1 MVSPS
6 PAPLLVL
13 LLSTPLVTCYV
24 LDLPNSL
31 SLLITVDPDPVTH
44 QCSVL
49 SGYIFT
55 MILLAPR

>member
-6 PAPLLVL
+6 PTPLLVL

-24 LDLPNSL
+24 LDIRNSL
-31 SLLITVDPDPVTH
+31 SLLITVDPDPVTN

-49 SGYIFT
+49 SRF
-55 MILLAPR
+55 ILVL